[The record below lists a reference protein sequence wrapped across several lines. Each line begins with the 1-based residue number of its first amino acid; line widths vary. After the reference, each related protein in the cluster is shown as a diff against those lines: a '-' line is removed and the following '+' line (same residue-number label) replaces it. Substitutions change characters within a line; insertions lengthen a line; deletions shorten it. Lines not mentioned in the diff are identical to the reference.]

1 MHGSMHLNNEHFILT
16 KDVFPRKT
24 MNVLQITFLN
34 VEKLNLIGF
43 IRVSLIALD
52 LKYKLCS
59 IIAKPRICLQFAL
72 FTPI

>member
-1 MHGSMHLNNEHFILT
+1 
-16 KDVFPRKT
+16 